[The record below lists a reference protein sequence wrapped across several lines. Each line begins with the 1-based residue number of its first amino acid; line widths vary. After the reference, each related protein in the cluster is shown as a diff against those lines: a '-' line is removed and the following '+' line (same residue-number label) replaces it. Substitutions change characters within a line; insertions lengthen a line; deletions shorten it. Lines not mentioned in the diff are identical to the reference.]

1 MLKRL
6 TVHMKKNWLKYTL
19 FLLAAVTFVFG
30 FYLVTSGAVIQIEAQ
45 EKLVREAPP
54 LAEATPP
61 ELGLPLACQLGQD
74 CFIQQYVDTQEG
86 PGAQDYTCGP
96 LSYDGHKGTDI
107 RVRDLPAMEA
117 GVPVLAAAAGVVKGI
132 RDGEPDIRVSERG
145 LDQVKGKE
153 AGNGVVIDHGN
164 GWETQYSHL
173 KQRSV
178 RVKLGDRVEAGQP
191 LGLIGMSGKAD
202 FPHVHFSVR
211 YYKTTLDPFTGL
223 AIDSDCDQPRNPF
236 WSADALAALSYQA
249 GGDLAAGFADKKIT
263 VKQAID
269 GRLRGFQ
276 LEKNSPA
283 LVFWAV
289 SWGLQ
294 AKDREIGRLYAPN
307 GRVIAKLDANI
318 PRNKARWLRTFGRK
332 IPEKGWPSGTYRA
345 SYRIERA
352 GNLVVNLE
360 QTITLP

>member
-1 MLKRL
+1 M
-6 TVHMKKNWLKYTL
+6 
-19 FLLAAVTFVFG
+19 
-30 FYLVTSGAVIQIEAQ
+30 
-45 EKLVREAPP
+45 
-54 LAEATPP
+54 
-61 ELGLPLACQLGQD
+61 
-74 CFIQQYVDTQEG
+74 
-86 PGAQDYTCGP
+86 
-96 LSYDGHKGTDI
+96 
-107 RVRDLPAMEA
+107 
-117 GVPVLAAAAGVVKGI
+117 
-132 RDGEPDIRVSERG
+132 
-145 LDQVKGKE
+145 
-153 AGNGVVIDHGN
+153 
-164 GWETQYSHL
+164 
-173 KQRSV
+173 
-178 RVKLGDRVEAGQP
+178 
-191 LGLIGMSGKAD
+191 
-202 FPHVHFSVR
+202 R

-307 GRVIAKLDANI
+307 GQVIAKLDANI